1 MEIKILNVN
10 TQAIEAGLVSL
21 KAKKVFEGIRV
32 ITYFKSD
39 KDNSEPFLK
48 LTEENGKFKL
58 TSQDQESR
66 KEIKLLVSR
75 KEECIK
81 LLASLG
87 YFPISEVKAKRVSY
101 ELGTID
107 FDIDEFP
114 GIQAFLEIDMGDNPS
129 VSLEE
134 ILSNLR
140 IENNQRD
147 QMSTP
152 EIVNH
157 CGKNYFE
164 LYKIIK
170 Q

>member
-1 MEIKILNVN
+1 MEIKILDID
-10 TQAIEAGLVSL
+10 TKTIEAGLVSL
-21 KAKKVFEGIRV
+21 KAKKVFEGVRI

-39 KDNSEPFLK
+39 KDNMEPFLK
-48 LTEENGKFKL
+48 LTEENEKLKL
-58 TSQDQESR
+58 TSQNHESR
-66 KEIKLLVSR
+66 EEIRLFVSR
-75 KEECIK
+75 KGECIK

-87 YFPISEVKAKRVSY
+87 YFAISEVKAKRVSY
-101 ELGTID
+101 ELGSTD

-114 GIQAFLEIDMGDNPS
+114 GIQAFLEIDMGTNPS

-134 ILSNLR
+134 ILSSLG
-140 IENNQRD
+140 IENNQRG

-157 CGKNYFE
+157 YGKNYFE
-164 LYKIIK
+164 LYRLA